1 MTASASCHSFV
12 LLCVQEAVVSPGAA
26 GAVFLGSDLHVRPIR
41 AARANARS
49 AGLPSTRVPGAVG
62 ASESSG
68 DGDADGDDL
77 QQAAAA
83 AAAAACTAAAPGVS
97 WRIGDFEAVASAVP
111 QGALLLNN
119 LPYVPRGWC
128 NGSALARVPLTGSAG
143 MQVRHREADG
153 GGAARALRPPGRAAG
168 GPAAGPPRRL
178 CRRRGRRRAAAG
190 WRLGG
195 AGAVREWRPAR
206 EAHVPAATVKW
217 QRVRACTIC
226 LLAACMFGGC
236 GDISN

>member
-1 MTASASCHSFV
+1 MRVDASLFCGFAELLDAPPALAACCGFDLCHKYILYLYLYLNVCVCVCLCVFACLCVCVCACACVCFCVCVCVWGGVVVEGVTASASCHSFV

-97 WRIGDFEAVASAVP
+97 WRIGDFGAVASAVP
-111 QGALLLNN
+111 QGALLLSN

-128 NGSALARVPLTGSAG
+128 NGSALARVVVEFSA
-143 MQVRHREADG
+143 
-153 GGAARALRPPGRAAG
+153 
-168 GPAAGPPRRL
+168 
-178 CRRRGRRRAAAG
+178 
-190 WRLGG
+190 
-195 AGAVREWRPAR
+195 
-206 EAHVPAATVKW
+206 
-217 QRVRACTIC
+217 I
-226 LLAACMFGGC
+226 
-236 GDISN
+236 